1 MHLRTEEEHKEWTK
15 EDWVRVIWSD
25 ESKISI
31 FGSDG
36 INYVRRR
43 SGEDL
48 LPECTLVTMKHP
60 ISVMVWGCMTRD
72 AVVHIHI
79 VDGILNAKKYQENIL
94 EAKLLPSIDD
104 LFEGKTETCVFQQ
117 DSATCHTA
125 KTVKN
130 WFKAKKIND
139 LKWPGNSPDLNLI
152 ENLWSRLKKLV
163 RKEKPGNKRKL
174 IEAIIKS
181 RFHVIS
187 TEDLGNLVNSMPS
200 RIAAVIKN
208 NEYPTKY

>member
-1 MHLRTEEEHKEWTK
+1 MIWAKERQGWAK
-15 EDWVRVIWSD
+15 EDWARVIWSH

-43 SGEDL
+43 PGEGL

-72 AVVHIHI
+72 AVGRIHI
-79 VDGILNAKKYQENIL
+79 VDGILNTKKYQENIL
-94 EAKLLPSIDD
+94 EAKLFPSIND

-117 DSATCHTA
+117 DSAICHTA

-130 WFKAKKIND
+130 WFKAKKIKRFEVAWKQSGPESD
-139 LKWPGNSPDLNLI
+139 
-152 ENLWSRLKKLV
+152 
-163 RKEKPGNKRKL
+163 RKP
-174 IEAIIKS
+174 
-181 RFHVIS
+181 VVS
-187 TEDLGNLVNSMPS
+187 TEKICKERKTLEQATINRGHNQVLVS
-200 RIAAVIKN
+200 RDQH
-208 NEYPTKY
+208 

>member
-1 MHLRTEEEHKEWTK
+1 MIWAKEHREWTK
-15 EDWVRVIWSD
+15 EDWARAIWSD

-43 SGEDL
+43 PGEDL

-72 AVVHIHI
+72 AVGRIHI

-130 WFKAKKIND
+130 WFKAKKINV
-139 LKWPGNSPDLNLI
+139 LKWPGNSPDLNPI

-163 RKEKPGNKRKL
+163 RKEKPGNKRQL

-181 RFHVIS
+181 WFHVIS
-187 TEDLGNLVNSMPS
+187 TEDLGNLVDSMPR

-208 NEYPTKY
+208 NGYPTKY